1 MILPGIGL
9 WLLLS
14 LACCVHVVRTNQPM
28 FWLWIILFFPWV
40 GALAYAVIVILPG
53 LFGGPTARK
62 MGQAA
67 RETLDPT
74 REYREAKAACDE
86 TPTVHNRM
94 RLAKAAAAMG
104 RHEDAEQ
111 LYSEAASGIHAED
124 PVLILGRAQAL
135 VELGRHAEGL
145 ELLMRLDPNNERI
158 RTPAAVLAIGRALE
172 GLGRVGEADAAYE
185 QASER
190 MPGLEAVGRRA
201 AFLARHGRGEETR
214 EMLADMDRR
223 IAGASPQ
230 FRREGR
236 QWRDLTARA
245 LAGG

>member
-1 MILPGIGL
+1 MILPGVGL

-14 LACCVHVVRTNQPM
+14 VLCCVHVVRTNQSM
-28 FWLWIILFFPWV
+28 YWLWIILVFPWL
-40 GALAYAVIVILPG
+40 GALIYGVVVILPG
-53 LFGGPTARK
+53 LFGGPTARRV
-62 MGQAA
+62 GQAA

-74 REYREAKAACDE
+74 REYREARAACDQ

-94 RLAKAAAAMG
+94 RLGKAAAAMG
-104 RHEDAEQ
+104 RHEEAEQ
-111 LYSEAASGIHAED
+111 LYREAATGIHAED

-135 VELGRHAEGL
+135 VELGRHEEGL
-145 ELLMRLDPNNERI
+145 QLLMRLDPNNERI
-158 RTPAAVLAIGRALE
+158 RTPAAVLAIARALE
-172 GLGRVGEADAAYE
+172 GLGRIAEADAAYE

-201 AFLARHGRGEETR
+201 AFLARHGRADEAR

-236 QWRDLTARA
+236 QWRDLAARA
-245 LAGG
+245 IA